1 MAGIAKLQLLIDIKE
16 KLNVGLNK
24 AKQKVDRAVNGMQ
37 RKINSLNINTMKAFD
52 AIKSEV
58 PFVGRAVDLLKN
70 PYIAAAAAAVA
81 LTTAIAGCTMKANQW
96 HDSMAEINVTA
107 ELSKDKLGKLSDKLL
122 EIGGRNVAPLEDVP
136 KAFNRIISAGLSV
149 NDSLATLE
157 PTLRAAKAGFT
168 DIEIAAGA
176 ATSVMMS
183 TGYDA
188 KRVYDILFETV
199 KEGNAEFKDI
209 AQYLPKVIPLAKN
222 VGYELE
228 EVAGAYA
235 MLTGRLS
242 TEQSTT
248 ALQGVMRALSSQR
261 VAIGQIDQATG
272 KYVSGFK
279 SIGIDVFDPV
289 TKKIKPIVQIVT
301 ELSQKMAGL
310 SDQQRMIQFDKIG
323 LDQMG
328 SLGISSLM
336 QDIPALQKAI
346 DATTNSA
353 GSLNKAYSDALSPL
367 DDWKITMNQIK
378 VYMIQIGE
386 YFLPVL
392 TAIGKGALFVAQNL
406 DIIGG
411 VLAGLTVAWT
421 ILNAQLVAQTAA
433 TLALK
438 AATTIATAAQWAFNV
453 AANANPIGLIVLAIG
468 ALIGGLIMA
477 YKKFDK
483 FRAIVQ
489 GSWEVIKGFG
499 TILKDFVIDR
509 IKGLLSG
516 IGSIGQ
522 AISKLFSGDFK
533 GAWNDAK
540 KGVIE
545 ITGVKALNDAIDK
558 TKGLKDDFTNKYNQV
573 LVDAQNNKDE
583 EDSSDFSGVPT
594 GPTGA
599 GALTPDAG
607 NAAIADGAKSIKGN
621 SQTKNITIN
630 IDSFIKGFSPTHQSF
645 NNMSMDEFERKMTE
659 VFMRVVRSAE
669 TSM

>member
-16 KLNVGLNK
+16 KLNVGFNK
-24 AKQKVDRAVNGMQ
+24 AKKKVDSAVNGMQ
-37 RKINSLNINTMKAFD
+37 RKLNTISLNTSKAFG
-52 AIKSEV
+52 AIKDQI
-58 PFVGRAVDLLKN
+58 PGVGSALGLLAN
-70 PYIAAAAAAVA
+70 PYAAAAAAAVA
-81 LTTAIAGCTMKANQW
+81 LAGALATCTVKANEW
-96 HDSMAEINVTA
+96 HEKMAEINVTA

-122 EIGGRNVAPLEDVP
+122 EIGGRNVAPLEEVP

-157 PTLRAAKAGFT
+157 PTLRASKAGFT

-261 VAIGQIDQATG
+261 VAIGQIDKATG

-279 SIGIDVFDPV
+279 SIGMDVFDPA
-289 TKKIKPIVQIVT
+289 TKKIKPILQIVT
-301 ELSQKMAGL
+301 ELNQKMAGL
-310 SDQQRMIQFDKIG
+310 SDKERMLQFDKIG

-328 SLGISSLM
+328 SLGISALM

-353 GSLNKAYSDALSPL
+353 GSLEKAYTDSLTPMES
-367 DDWKITMNQIK
+367 WKIIQNQIK
-378 VYMIQIGE
+378 VEMIHIGE
-386 YFLPVL
+386 LFLPIVS
-392 TAIGKGALFVAQNL
+392 AIGNKILE
-406 DIIGG
+406 IIQYWKD
-411 VLAGLTVAWT
+411 LY
-421 ILNAQLVAQTAA
+421 NNSQ
-433 TLALK
+433 
-438 AATTIATAAQWAFNV
+438 
-453 AANANPIGLIVLAIG
+453 
-468 ALIGGLIMA
+468 M
-477 YKKFDK
+477 
-483 FRAIVQ
+483 FR
-489 GSWEVIKGFG
+489 
-499 TILKDFVIDR
+499 D
-509 IKGLLSG
+509 LLSG
-516 IGSIGQ
+516 IGITFEWLWNISMMGTKAIINIVTILYNVISSVVVRIGDW
-522 AISKLFSGDFK
+522 I
-533 GAWNDAK
+533 AK
-540 KGVIE
+540 VM
-545 ITGVKALNDAIDK
+545 
-558 TKGLKDDFTNKYNQV
+558 GLKGGFKELYNTIRPYLIWIKEFLTEIGSLMYDIFTFNIDAAYDKIKNFKLPDIGEIKQRVIIQSGEDDG
-573 LVDAQNNKDE
+573 
-583 EDSSDFSGVPT
+583 DFSGVPT
-594 GPTGA
+594 GSEPTGA
-599 GALTPDAG
+599 GALTPASG
-607 NAAIADGAKSIKGN
+607 NSSIAEGVKGIKGN

-645 NNMSMDEFERKMTE
+645 NNMSTDEFERKMTE
-659 VFMRVVRSAE
+659 IFMRVVRSAE

>member
-1 MAGIAKLQLLIDIKE
+1 MAGLAKLQLLIDIKE

-37 RKINSLNINTMKAFD
+37 RKLNTISLNTSKAFD
-52 AIKSEV
+52 AIKDQI
-58 PFVGRAVDLLKN
+58 PGLGNAVSMLAN
-70 PYIAAAAAAVA
+70 PYALAAAAAVA
-81 LTTAIAGCTMKANQW
+81 LAGAVVTCTLRANEW
-96 HDSMAEINVTA
+96 HEKMAEINVTA

-122 EIGGRNVAPLEDVP
+122 EIGSRNVAPLEDVP

-209 AQYLPKVIPLAKN
+209 AQYLPKIIPLAKN

-261 VAIGQIDQATG
+261 VAIGQIDKATG
-272 KYVSGFK
+272 KYVTGFK
-279 SIGIDVFDPV
+279 SIGIDVYDPA
-289 TKKIKPIVQIVT
+289 TKKIKPILEIVT
-301 ELSQKMAGL
+301 ELNQKMAGL

-353 GSLNKAYSDALSPL
+353 GSLEKAYADSLTPMES
-367 DDWKITMNQIK
+367 WKIIQNQIK
-378 VYMIQIGE
+378 VEMIKIGE
-386 YFLPVL
+386 LFLPIVS
-392 TAIGKGALFVAQNL
+392 AIGNKILDVITYWKNL
-406 DIIGG
+406 YKNSAMFRDILGFIGDILKKVFMFQFTG
-411 VLAGLTVAWT
+411 IKMIINLCKSLYDAISWVVTKIGDWVAGL
-421 ILNAQLVAQTAA
+421 LG
-433 TLALK
+433 LK
-438 AATTIATAAQWAFNV
+438 GGISGLYDKIRPFVLWMKEAF
-453 AANANPIGLIVLAIG
+453 GSLSE
-468 ALIGGLIMA
+468 IM
-477 YKKFDK
+477 
-483 FRAIVQ
+483 
-489 GSWEVIKGFG
+489 E
-499 TILKDFVIDR
+499 DF
-509 IKGLLSG
+509 
-516 IGSIGQ
+516 
-522 AISKLFSGDFK
+522 FTF
-533 GAWNDAK
+533 NF
-540 KGVIE
+540 
-545 ITGVKALNDAIDK
+545 TDAIDK
-558 TKGLKDDFTNKYNQV
+558 IKNFKLPTFEDIHKKIRLEAESNDDG
-573 LVDAQNNKDE
+573 
-583 EDSSDFSGVPT
+583 DFSGVPSGT
-594 GPTGA
+594 NPNGA

-607 NAAIADGAKSIKGN
+607 NAAIADGARSIKGN

-630 IDSFIKGFSPTHQSF
+630 IDSFIKGFTPTHQSF
-645 NNMSMDEFERKMTE
+645 NNLSMDEIERKMTE
-659 VFMRVVRSAE
+659 IFMRVVRSAE
-669 TSM
+669 TTM

>member
-1 MAGIAKLQLLIDIKE
+1 MAGLAKLQLLIDIKD
-16 KLNVGLNK
+16 KLQVGLNK
-24 AKQKVDRAVNGMQ
+24 ARQRVDRAVGNMQ
-37 RKINSLNINTMKAFD
+37 QRINSLRVDTLKAFD
-52 AIKSEV
+52 TIKSEV
-58 PFVGRAVDLLKN
+58 PIVGRAVELLKN
-70 PYIAAAAAAVA
+70 PYMAVAVVAAAAAS
-81 LTTAIAGCTMKANQW
+81 AIMACTIKANEW
-96 HDSMAEINVTA
+96 HEKMAEINVTA
-107 ELSKDKLGKLSDKLL
+107 ELSRDKLGKLSDKLL
-122 EIGGRNVAPLEDVP
+122 DIGSRNVAPLEEVP

-149 NDSLATLE
+149 RDSLATLE

-168 DIEIAAGA
+168 DIEIAASA

-188 KRVYDILFETV
+188 NRVFDILFETV

-209 AQYLPKVIPLAKN
+209 AQYLPKVIPLARN

-261 VAIGQIDQATG
+261 VAIGDIDKATG

-279 SIGIDVFDPV
+279 SIGIDVFDPA
-289 TKKIKPIVQIVT
+289 TKKIKPILQIVT
-301 ELSQKMAGL
+301 ELNQKMAGL
-310 SDQQRMIQFDKIG
+310 SDKSRMIQFDKIG

-328 SLGISSLM
+328 ALGISSLM

-367 DDWKITMNQIK
+367 DEWKITMNQIK

-386 YFLPVL
+386 YFLPIL

-411 VLAGLTVAWT
+411 VLGGLTVAWT
-421 ILNAQLVAQTAA
+421 ILNAKLVAQTAA
-433 TLALK
+433 TLALN
-438 AATTIATAAQWAFNV
+438 AATLIATAAQWAFNV

-477 YKKFDK
+477 YRRFDK

-489 GSWEVIKGFG
+489 GAWEVIKGFG
-499 TILKDFVIDR
+499 TILKDYVIDR

-516 IGSIGQ
+516 LGAIGS
-522 AISKLFSGDFK
+522 AISKLFDGDFK

-545 ITGVKALNDAIDK
+545 ISGVDALKDAVNK
-558 TKGLKDDFTNKYNQV
+558 SKGLKDNFINKYDEV
-573 LVDAQNNKDE
+573 MLDAQNKKE
-583 EDSSDFSGVPT
+583 ESDDFSGVPT
-594 GPTGA
+594 SATPTI
-599 GALTPDAG
+599 TPTSTGDTT
-607 NAAIADGAKSIKGN
+607 ISDGAKGIKGN

>member
-37 RKINSLNINTMKAFD
+37 RKLNTISLNTSKAFG
-52 AIKSEV
+52 AIADQI
-58 PFVGRAVDLLKN
+58 PGVGSALGMLAN
-70 PYIAAAAAAVA
+70 PYALAAAAAVA
-81 LTTAIAGCTMKANQW
+81 LTGAIVSCTLKANEW
-96 HDSMAEINVTA
+96 HEQMAEINVTA

-122 EIGGRNVAPLEDVP
+122 EIGSRNVAPLEEVP

-149 NDSLATLE
+149 NDSLETLE

-279 SIGIDVFDPV
+279 SIGIDVFDPA
-289 TKKIKPIVQIVT
+289 TKKIKPILQIVT

-353 GSLNKAYSDALSPL
+353 GSLEKAYTDSLTPMES
-367 DDWKITMNQIK
+367 WKIIQNELKAQMIK
-378 VYMIQIGE
+378 IGE
-386 YFLPVL
+386 LFLPIVS
-392 TAIGKGALFVAQNL
+392 AIGNKILE
-406 DIIGG
+406 IIQYWKD
-411 VLAGLTVAWT
+411 LYNNSLM
-421 ILNAQLVAQTAA
+421 
-433 TLALK
+433 
-438 AATTIATAAQWAFNV
+438 FRD
-453 AANANPIGLIVLAIG
+453 LI
-468 ALIGGLIMA
+468 
-477 YKKFDK
+477 
-483 FRAIVQ
+483 
-489 GSWEVIKGFG
+489 
-499 TILKDFVIDR
+499 
-509 IKGLLSG
+509 SG
-516 IGSIGQ
+516 IGTVFGFVFKLQYMGIKQIINIVKILYDVISTVVVKIGDWI
-522 AISKLFSGDFK
+522 AKVMGLKGGFK
-533 GAWNDAK
+533 ELYNTIRPYLIWMK
-540 KGVIE
+540 EFLSE
-545 ITGVKALNDAIDK
+545 IGNLLYDVFTFNIDGVKNRIQNFKLPDLGEIK
-558 TKGLKDDFTNKYNQV
+558 QRVIVEPGDD
-573 LVDAQNNKDE
+573 DG
-583 EDSSDFSGVPT
+583 DFSGVPT

-599 GALTPDAG
+599 GALTPDSG
-607 NAAIADGAKSIKGN
+607 NAAIADGARSIKGN

-659 VFMRVVRSAE
+659 VFMRVLRSAE

>member
-1 MAGIAKLQLLIDIKE
+1 MAGLAKLQLLIDIKD
-16 KLNVGLNK
+16 KLNVGLNR
-24 AKQKVDRAVNGMQ
+24 ARQRVDKAVNGMQ
-37 RKINSLNINTMKAFD
+37 RRLNSISTSTMQAFG
-52 AIKSEV
+52 AIQDQIPGLGSAL
-58 PFVGRAVDLLKN
+58 GMLAN
-70 PYIAAAAAAVA
+70 PYALAAAAAVA
-81 LTTAIAGCTMKANQW
+81 LAGAVVSCTLKANEW
-96 HDSMAEINVTA
+96 HEKMAEINVTA

-122 EIGGRNVAPLEDVP
+122 EIGSRNVAPLEDVP

-261 VAIGQIDQATG
+261 VAIGQIDKATG

-279 SIGIDVFDPV
+279 SIGIDVFDPA
-289 TKKIKPIVQIVT
+289 TKKIKPILQIVT
-301 ELSQKMAGL
+301 ELNQKMAGL

-353 GSLNKAYSDALSPL
+353 GSLEKAYTDSLTPMES
-367 DDWKITMNQIK
+367 WKIIQNQIK
-378 VYMIQIGE
+378 VEMIKIGE
-386 YFLPVL
+386 LFLPIVS
-392 TAIGKGALFVAQNL
+392 AIGNKILEIIQYWKDLYNNSLMFRDLISAVGSVFEWVWKLNMMGITAVINICKILYDVISTVVVKIGDWIAKVMGLKGGFAELYN
-406 DIIGG
+406 
-411 VLAGLTVAWT
+411 T
-421 ILNAQLVAQTAA
+421 IR
-433 TLALK
+433 
-438 AATTIATAAQWAFNV
+438 
-453 AANANPIGLIVLAIG
+453 PYLIW
-468 ALIGGLIMA
+468 M
-477 YKKFDK
+477 KEF
-483 FRAIVQ
+483 
-489 GSWEVIKGFG
+489 
-499 TILKDFVIDR
+499 
-509 IKGLLSG
+509 LS
-516 IGSIGQ
+516 SIGDLMYDIFTFNIDG
-522 AISKLFSGDFK
+522 AYNKINNFKLPDINEIKQRVIVEPGGDD
-533 GAWNDAK
+533 G
-540 KGVIE
+540 
-545 ITGVKALNDAIDK
+545 
-558 TKGLKDDFTNKYNQV
+558 
-573 LVDAQNNKDE
+573 
-583 EDSSDFSGVPT
+583 DFSGVPT
-594 GPTGA
+594 GTNPNGA

-607 NAAIADGAKSIKGN
+607 NAAIADGARSIKGN

-630 IDSFIKGFSPTHQSF
+630 IDSFIKGFTPTHQSF
-645 NNMSMDEFERKMTE
+645 NNMSMDEFERKMIE
-659 VFMRVVRSAE
+659 IFMRVVRSAE